1 MRKSVKISLAVI
13 GAIVVPTTAE
23 ILYLLSQTPAKELP
37 DDRETDNYSTKIN
50 GKNFE
55 DLYLFLTKEKDVP
68 SFTDDEVYEMILN
81 QSRYMHK
88 RFDCSDFRA
97 QLLFKIYKDCYHA
110 LTPKIRELIKNTF
123 LDFKYFMD
131 EPGSDSMCYW
141 SENHQILFAVSE
153 YLAGQQWPDEVFRN
167 NKMTGKEHMVKAKIR
182 IDAWMKQ
189 RFMYGFSEYLSNNY
203 IAEDLSAMANF
214 IVYAQDKKAVEQMKI
229 ILDILLLDVALNSIN
244 NRFVSTSSRIYG
256 NNKSGNL
263 YGNSIQCAMNVLWG
277 NDAHTKAVKDPYLT
291 EKEKAKLQLSLNKK
305 PNHIIL
311 CFTDAVK
318 KGLYILPEAIKDIAL
333 YDGTFV
339 SKMSCGLSPE
349 DMETE
354 NLIGNEPHQIMAQ
367 LGAETFTNHQVIE
380 NTLKYLK
387 DNKMFRNSFLSYF
400 IFLNITA
407 FRCISWKKF
416 AKKHNIMP
424 HGIATGRGNVYTYR
438 TNRYCLSTS
447 VCKDVDMC
455 GAQEHVW
462 SANIGETLA
471 AFTTHPAGNGNGHY
485 GSSPG
490 YWIGNGRRPMSIQ
503 HKNVNITIYKLPD
516 RIRLGETSVADI
528 THAYMPK
535 EHYDEFELNNNTVF
549 ARKNG
554 VYIAMIS
561 NGELKYKSFN
571 SSSAAALHKSKDLPD
586 EFKLKSEFDLCRC
599 GGDYHIYVTEI
610 SDAETESFEEF
621 KVRIKNNN
629 IKFIKECVL
638 YTTDS
643 DQIKVSYDGIF
654 TVNGIPAEKT
664 YKRYD
669 NKFCNCERKSDALLI
684 DSGKHRLFL
693 DFENVKRNEY

>member
-1 MRKSVKISLAVI
+1 M
-13 GAIVVPTTAE
+13 
-23 ILYLLSQTPAKELP
+23 
-37 DDRETDNYSTKIN
+37 
-50 GKNFE
+50 
-55 DLYLFLTKEKDVP
+55 
-68 SFTDDEVYEMILN
+68 
-81 QSRYMHK
+81 
-88 RFDCSDFRA
+88 
-97 QLLFKIYKDCYHA
+97 
-110 LTPKIRELIKNTF
+110 
-123 LDFKYFMD
+123 
-131 EPGSDSMCYW
+131 
-141 SENHQILFAVSE
+141 
-153 YLAGQQWPDEVFRN
+153 
-167 NKMTGKEHMVKAKIR
+167 
-182 IDAWMKQ
+182 
-189 RFMYGFSEYLSNNY
+189 
-203 IAEDLSAMANF
+203 
-214 IVYAQDKKAVEQMKI
+214 
-229 ILDILLLDVALNSIN
+229 
-244 NRFVSTSSRIYG
+244 
-256 NNKSGNL
+256 
-263 YGNSIQCAMNVLWG
+263 
-277 NDAHTKAVKDPYLT
+277 
-291 EKEKAKLQLSLNKK
+291 QLSLNKK

-387 DNKMFRNSFLSYF
+387 DNNMFRNSFLSYF
-400 IFLNITA
+400 RFLNIIA

-462 SANIGETLA
+462 SANFGETLA

-516 RIRLGETSVADI
+516 RIRLGETSVANI
-528 THAYMPK
+528 THALMPK
-535 EHYDEFELNNNTVF
+535 EQYDEFELNNNTVF

-561 NGELKYKSFN
+561 NGELKYKPFD
-571 SSSAAALHKSKDLPD
+571 SSSAAALHKSIELPN
-586 EFKLKSEFDLCRC
+586 EFKLKSEFDLCRY
-599 GGDYHIYVTEI
+599 GGDYHIYITEI

-621 KVRIKNNN
+621 KVRIKNNS
-629 IKFIKECVL
+629 IKFINESVL

-654 TVNGIPAEKT
+654 TVNGIPAKKT

-669 NKFCNCERKSDALLI
+669 NKFCNCERKSDGLLI
-684 DSGKHRLFL
+684 DSSKHRLFL
-693 DFENVKRNEY
+693 DFENAKRNEY